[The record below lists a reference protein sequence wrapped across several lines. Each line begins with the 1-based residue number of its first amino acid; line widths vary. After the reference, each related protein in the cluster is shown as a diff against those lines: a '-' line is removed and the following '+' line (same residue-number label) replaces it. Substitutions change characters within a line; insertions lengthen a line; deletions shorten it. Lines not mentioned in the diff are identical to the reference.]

1 MKKTY
6 FNIIIIVC
14 ALIVSFVGCNETIF
28 GEKMPDINNEF
39 PSLPVTEVK
48 PIEFIQLAPVWTGFH
63 HPEDVMVG
71 YDELI
76 YVADT
81 YNNRV
86 VQLDVNGTVLG
97 SISIPRPVAI
107 AQDRKL
113 DLLVVGRKDT
123 VIGSSTVQL
132 ACVYRIK
139 LYPVT
144 NRIANATAVPV
155 VIHPGYI
162 LGRTV
167 RTSDSTVYFTG
178 IATLAD
184 NSYYLT
190 RTGPSNND
198 ITQPGGP
205 DNNILLFSSTD
216 RLQTPLTS
224 YLTATGTGKASANQL
239 TSITTYAVPPQR
251 ANIDNRRGFI
261 TTLKGENSFRVQG
274 MRYSSGREDI
284 AYAPDPELEFIDT
297 TVGHRFLYDGNPS
310 DGILQ
315 SLFKSPED
323 VTYAADRGYILVVDS
338 GTDSLYLF
346 TSNGIEGILPPSFS
360 NERKNIIVSFG
371 GTGNGVKQFN
381 DPMGVAYYQ
390 SNSEKVVL
398 VADAGN
404 NRIVRFKLSTDIR

>member
-1 MKKTY
+1 MKNY
-6 FNIIIIVC
+6 HFFILLVFVL
-14 ALIVSFVGCNETIF
+14 LIVLAGCNETIF
-28 GEKMPDINNEF
+28 GEKQNIGDEF
-39 PSLPVTEVK
+39 PPIPPTDQK
-48 PIEFIQLAPVWTGFH
+48 PIEFIELAPIWYGFN

-86 VQLDVNGTVLG
+86 VQLDINGTVLG
-97 SISIPRPVAI
+97 TIAIPRPVAI

-113 DLLVVGRKDT
+113 DLLVVGKKDT
-123 VIGSSTVQL
+123 IAGSSTISL
-132 ACVYRIK
+132 GCVYRIK
-139 LYPVT
+139 LYPVN
-144 NRIANATAVPV
+144 NRISNASVVPV
-155 VIHPGYI
+155 IIHPSYI
-162 LGRTV
+162 LGRTLRV
-167 RTSDSTVYFTG
+167 SDSTIYFTG

-184 NSYYLT
+184 NSYYVT
-190 RTGPSNND
+190 RTGPANTD

-205 DNNILLFSSTD
+205 DNNILVFGSND
-216 RLQTPLTS
+216 QLQTPLTS

-251 ANIDNRRGFI
+251 ANVDVRRHFI

-284 AYAPDPELEFIDT
+284 AYTADPELEFSDT
-297 TVGHRFLYDGNPS
+297 TVGRRFLYDGEPS

-323 VTYAADRGYILVVDS
+323 VTYAADRGYIFVVDS

-346 TSNGIEGILPPSFS
+346 TSNGIEGILPPTFS

-371 GTGNGVKQFN
+371 GTGSGFRQFN
-381 DPMGVAYYQ
+381 DPMGVAYFQ
-390 SNSEKVVL
+390 PDRVLL

-404 NRIVRFKLSTDIR
+404 NRIIRFKLSTDIR

>member
-1 MKKTY
+1 MKN
-6 FNIIIIVC
+6 FIPAIVM
-14 ALIVSFVGCNETIF
+14 IVVGLVTVSGCNETIF
-28 GEKMPDINNEF
+28 GEKQNIGDEF
-39 PSLPVTEVK
+39 PPVPPTDLK
-48 PIEFIQLAPVWTGFH
+48 PIEFIQLAPVWTGFN

-86 VQLDVNGTVLG
+86 VQLDVNGTALG
-97 SISIPRPVAI
+97 SIPIPSPVAI

-123 VIGSSTVQL
+123 SVGSSTISL

-139 LYPVT
+139 LYSVN
-144 NRIANATAVPV
+144 NRISNASAVPV
-155 VIHPGYI
+155 IIHPGYI
-162 LGRTV
+162 LGRTLRV
-167 RTSDSTVYFTG
+167 SDSTIYFTG

-184 NSYYLT
+184 NSYYVT
-190 RTGPSNND
+190 RSGPANTD

-205 DNNILLFSSTD
+205 DNNILSFGSND
-216 RLQTPLTS
+216 QLQTPLTS

-239 TSITTYAVPPQR
+239 TGISTYAVPPQR
-251 ANIDNRRGFI
+251 ANVDTRRHFI

-284 AYAPDPELEFIDT
+284 AYAPDSDLEFSDT
-297 TVGHRFLYDGNPS
+297 TVGRRFLYDGDPT

-315 SLFKSPED
+315 SLFKNPED

-338 GTDSLYLF
+338 GTDSLYQF
-346 TSNGIEGILPPSFS
+346 TSNGIEGILPPTFS
-360 NERKNIIVSFG
+360 TERKNIIVSFG
-371 GTGNGVKQFN
+371 GTGSGFRQFN
-381 DPMGVAYYQ
+381 DPMGIAYFQ
-390 SNSEKVVL
+390 PDRVVL